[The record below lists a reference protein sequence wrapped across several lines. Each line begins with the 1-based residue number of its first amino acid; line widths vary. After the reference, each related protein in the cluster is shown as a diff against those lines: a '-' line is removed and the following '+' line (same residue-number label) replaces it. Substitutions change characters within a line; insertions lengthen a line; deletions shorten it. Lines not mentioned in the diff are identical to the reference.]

1 MKKRIIY
8 LFFLLLGM
16 HSVTN
21 AQTDSTYKNLKLDY
35 LYFSALQGDVS
46 SILKKLDSLSDN
58 KLSKEQLD
66 FKNKYMLRFKS
77 TTEPFDYK
85 TKDTLLISV
94 MKTYQQYWK
103 KVLLKKQ
110 PLEDAD
116 KELAKTITELIWR
129 SYYKN
134 TGISKDTILAD
145 FTGYTEKLFKQKNIS
160 IANGKTSDYYDLL
173 VWAKESEVHY
183 NAQLPESETTVK
195 VIFMEDV
202 VTMGWEEFATF
213 GTYFPGGWATPDAL
227 YCVKS
232 TYDLNSENFKIS
244 YIKHEAQHFAD
255 YKLYP
260 NLSGA
265 DLEYR
270 AKLVELIYAEKSAN
284 GLITFFSSNSSR
296 DRSNS
301 HAFANNCV
309 IRDLSKAIFHQDW
322 VSDPAKWKSIS
333 YKEINEKSRTL
344 FKQNSANLQKA
355 GSTVTEFIN

>member
-1 MKKRIIY
+1 MKKQILY
-8 LFFLLLGM
+8 FLSLLLIY
-16 HSVTN
+16 SATN
-21 AQTDSTYKNLKLDY
+21 AQTDTTYKNQKLDY

-46 SILKKLDSLSDN
+46 SILKKLDSLPDN

-77 TTEPFDYK
+77 KAEHFDYK
-85 TKDTLLISV
+85 TKDTVLIAV
-94 MKTYQQYWK
+94 MKTYQDYWRK
-103 KVLLKKQ
+103 ILLKQQ

-116 KELAKTITELIWR
+116 KELAKALTEILWR
-129 SYYKN
+129 SYYQN
-134 TGISKDTILAD
+134 AGINKDTILNN
-145 FTGYTEKLFKQKNIS
+145 FTDYTEKLFKQKNIH

-173 VWAKESEVHY
+173 VWAKESEVNY
-183 NAQLPESETTVK
+183 KAALPESETTVK
-195 VIFMEDV
+195 VVFMEDV

-270 AKLVELIYAEKSAN
+270 AKLVELTYADKSAAT
-284 GLITFFSSNSSR
+284 LITFFINNSSR

-309 IRDLSKAIFHQDW
+309 IRDLSKAIFNQDW
-322 VSDPAKWKSIS
+322 VSDPSKWKHIS
-333 YKEINEKSRTL
+333 VKEINEKSLAL

-355 GSTVTEFIN
+355 GSTVKEFIN